1 MEESKLKEILN
12 FLKAVFTWT
21 QNIQINTMCAEKSEP
36 LSRSSVCAGGQDSAC
51 RENSVS
57 SFIRWL
63 CAQCPE
69 NPLPLS
75 HPMAATL
82 LSTSGG
88 VTSFLKGTALL
99 LSVTTPNACHQN
111 QLVSVASNPLNLLS
125 SLLHLAQRELAGW
138 WRVGGVPAIPGWV
151 CFSTFNSAGRFCLQP
166 AFQWWGICIW
176 WRECGICCGWSLWL
190 LSSWRGWNSNWSPR

>member
-21 QNIQINTMCAEKSEP
+21 QDIQINTMCAEKSEP

-82 LSTSGG
+82 HSTSGG
-88 VTSFLKGTALL
+88 VTSLLKGTALL

-111 QLVSVASNPLNLLS
+111 QPDSLGSNPLNLLS
-125 SLLHLAQRELAGW
+125 SLLHLAQHGFAG
-138 WRVGGVPAIPGWV
+138 
-151 CFSTFNSAGRFCLQP
+151 
-166 AFQWWGICIW
+166 
-176 WRECGICCGWSLWL
+176 
-190 LSSWRGWNSNWSPR
+190 

>member
-21 QNIQINTMCAEKSEP
+21 QDIQINTMCAEKSEP

-138 WRVGGVPAIPGWV
+138 WREGGVPAIPGWV

-176 WRECGICCGWSLWL
+176 WRECGVCCGWSLGL
-190 LSSWRGWNSNWSPR
+190 LSRWRGWNSNWSPR

>member
-1 MEESKLKEILN
+1 MSKLKQIFN

-21 QNIQINTMCAEKSEP
+21 QDIQINTMCAEKSEP
-36 LSRSSVCAGGQDSAC
+36 LSRSSVSAGGQDVSVQGK
-51 RENSVS
+51 SVS
-57 SFIRWL
+57 SFNLWL

-69 NPLPLS
+69 YLLALS

-82 LSTSGG
+82 HSTSGG
-88 VTSFLKGTALL
+88 VTSLLKGTALL

-111 QLVSVASNPLNLLS
+111 QPDSVGSNPLNLLS
-125 SLLHLAQRELAGW
+125 SLLHLAQRGLAGW
-138 WRVGGVPAIPGWV
+138 WGEGGVPAIPGWV

-176 WRECGICCGWSLWL
+176 WRECGVCRGWSLWL